1 MILLAVLV
9 EIFANRSAWGH
20 AYDLDITNHMYISE
34 SAGQEEYQVIFSA
47 PKGLYIQ
54 MLHVQGHFKDE
65 KFYDISKQKKSMILA
80 KKQEQKYHDCVNKLL
95 PEYSTNINKKSPI

>member
-1 MILLAVLV
+1 MNNIKKHKRLISAIVVILLAVLV

-20 AYDLDITNHMYISE
+20 AYDLDITDHMYISE

-54 MLHVQGHFKDE
+54 MLQVQGHFKDE
-65 KFYDISKQKKSMILA
+65 EFYDIETK
-80 KKQEQKYHDCVNKLL
+80 E
-95 PEYSTNINKKSPI
+95 INDFGKETVWCMGFS

>member
-1 MILLAVLV
+1 MNNIKKHKRLIAAIVVILLAVLV

-47 PKGLYIQ
+47 PKASTSSSREKISRLSD
-54 MLHVQGHFKDE
+54 GHHP
-65 KFYDISKQKKSMILA
+65 SSA
-80 KKQEQKYHDCVNKLL
+80 
-95 PEYSTNINKKSPI
+95 T